1 MIKAEKG
8 KIQLWG
14 DKAELATDFVMI
26 VKCLIEEDKETFNYT
41 KEEIDMLVKMA
52 YDSEHMKNRLSEILN
67 DKLTELLERL
77 KGED

>member
-41 KEEIDMLVKMA
+41 KDEIDMLVKMA
-52 YDSEHMKNRLSEILN
+52 YDSEHMKDRLSKILTER
-67 DKLTELLERL
+67 LMELLEGFR
-77 KGED
+77 GED

>member
-41 KEEIDMLVKMA
+41 KDEIDMLVKMA
-52 YDSEHMKNRLSEILN
+52 YDSEHVTDRISKILTERLM
-67 DKLTELLERL
+67 ELLEGF

>member
-41 KEEIDMLVKMA
+41 KDEIDMLVKMA
-52 YDSEHMKNRLSEILN
+52 YDSEHMKDRLSKILAER
-67 DKLTELLERL
+67 LMELLEGF

>member
-26 VKCLIEEDKETFNYT
+26 VKCLIEEDKETFSYT
-41 KEEIDMLVKMA
+41 KDEIDMLVKMA
-52 YDSEHMKNRLSEILN
+52 YDSEHMKDRLSKILT
-67 DKLTELLERL
+67 KRLMELLEGF

>member
-26 VKCLIEEDKETFNYT
+26 VKCLIEEDKETFSYT
-41 KEEIDMLVKMA
+41 KDEIDMLVKMA
-52 YDSEHMKNRLSEILN
+52 YDSEHMKDRLSKILTER
-67 DKLTELLERL
+67 LMELLEGF